1 MYDGGIITRKDIFAD
16 EALEVGKEYAKNLEQ
31 AISANQKFIESIKEI
46 NKLADSMKSAK
57 TWSDYR
63 IEKEKEIKVINQSN
77 NVWKEQ
83 DLLEKQL
90 IRTIRQKELATEST
104 NRALIEHRLELQET
118 NKQIK
123 QEILERTGQIGAYK
137 KLENAL
143 NNVRN
148 QAKNVKADMFN
159 LEQQGKKNT
168 KEYRN
173 LEIRSKALSLQTNIL
188 DKGIKD
194 IDKSLGQHQREVGN
208 YAIAANALNPI
219 FGRVN
224 NQLSMMGISLD
235 EIANKPNPFKAL
247 TSGIIAFGKATVAFM
262 LTPVG
267 AVLTILGALFALIY
281 SNKQTVIDFNS
292 GLLNVSKTTGIAN
305 EELTSLGN
313 NIIKL
318 SRDLKTVGT
327 PALMEY
333 ATVAG
338 QLGVKGSENILKFTR
353 ALAMLETASNISG
366 EEGASQIARLL
377 TLVDGGVQNVQD
389 FGDEIVNLGNNFAAT
404 ESEILA
410 NATAIAQNTGVYK
423 IGRQDVLAYATAT
436 KAVGVEAELTGSSI
450 GRTLGEM
457 EKAIRTGDNINTI
470 ARLTGQSIEDLKKSF
485 REDSSKVLYSFVE
498 GLNAVDKAGGSVNAQ
513 LEKIGINSI
522 RDQRVI
528 GSLATGGFETL
539 ASAMDTVTN
548 ASGAMTKEF
557 ETAQSKLEN
566 QFNRVGI
573 AWDNVVLSIENGE
586 GIFAQLALFFSG
598 QLAGTLEYVNVII
611 DELSLSWKI
620 FSQYLDDL
628 FPKTE
633 KTEKSFLSLLK
644 ALFSF
649 EKMGNIMRL
658 FIRQLTYYF
667 TVEIP
672 NSVVIA
678 KAGFDVFKNSIQGI
692 VDLVEAVAPEVKK
705 YLKDMLNP
713 FADSDP
719 SSIIDAANKSIQKTL
734 NTNKKIRFE
743 ANEEILDN
751 QRKFNERMK
760 KAQEDIVAG
769 RDEALRKRNERN
781 IDLSVDDNNDDD
793 KRKKYLSK
801 LKKLADEEF
810 ALNEFRLKRQIE
822 INNLIIE
829 NDKESLEN
837 KINSLSENIQLEED
851 ILRQSAEKKLK
862 DISWYNDEVRTLTQE
877 EINTI
882 INGGNIKRD
891 LNNQELL
898 VIEEYNAKKTVQEQ
912 KYIKSKQ
919 DLIDAEVALSKK
931 RTDDILKEQETALNK
946 ELEIRTKAYQADMS
960 FAETESERK
969 AITEQYEA
977 DIFQIKVDYAKRALN
992 EQIGT
997 IENLI
1002 KNEDISVEKRKQ
1014 LENDLSKYKLEI
1026 AQLDLDNQQYYLD
1039 KKIELEKQANE
1050 KIKDMQNELAYA
1062 LIDITN
1068 SIFDRRIQNI
1078 DNEMDKLGE
1087 YYDRQIELAGEDEA
1101 LKTRLEN
1108 EREKKEK
1115 KLEEKRKKELVKQAI
1130 FNRTI
1135 AIAEIGIDLAKTIMS
1150 INAAAAAMDAITPY
1164 AFGAVGLAYRGLQ
1177 IPLAIGVA
1185 AAQSASVL
1193 LAPIPQYEKGTDN
1206 HKGGFARVG
1215 EKRPEVI
1222 LEPGKAPYLVN
1233 HDMIVDLPK
1242 GTQVIPS
1249 IDKYEKILRAS
1260 MMTSLANEKGKMD
1273 AYQLNMT
1280 MDSYYNAQVVDELK
1294 QLRKQKQNV
1303 IVNNKINVDLEH
1315 QFWRMR
1321 NLNW

>member
-292 GLLNVSKTTGIAN
+292 GLLNVGKTTGLAN
-305 EELTSLGN
+305 EELTGLGN

-423 IGRQDVLAYATAT
+423 LGRQEVLAYATAT
-436 KAVGVEAELTGSSI
+436 KAVGVESELTGSAI
-450 GRTLGEM
+450 GRTLGIM
-457 EKAIRTGDNINTI
+457 EKAIRTGKNVDTI
-470 ARLTGQSIEDLKKSF
+470 ARLTGQSVEDLKRNFK
-485 REDSSKVLYSFVE
+485 EDSGQVLFGFVE
-498 GLNAVDKAGGSVNAQ
+498 GLNAIDKAGGSVNAQ
-513 LEKIGINSI
+513 LENIGITSV

-528 GSLATGGFETL
+528 SSLATGGFETL
-539 ASAMDTVTN
+539 AGAMDTVTN
-548 ASGAMTKEF
+548 ASGAMTEEF
-557 ETAQSKLEN
+557 ETAQGKIEN
-566 QFNRVGI
+566 QWARMGI
-573 AWDNVVLSIENGE
+573 AWDNIVLSIENGE
-586 GIFAQLALFFSG
+586 GVFAQLALFFSG

-649 EKMGNIMRL
+649 EKMGNVMRL

-672 NSVVIA
+672 NSIEVA
-678 KAGFDVFKNSIQGI
+678 KASFEIFKNSING
-692 VDLVEAVAPEVKK
+692 VFDLVKAIAPEVKK
-705 YLKDMLNP
+705 YLIDMLNP
-713 FADSDP
+713 FAKSDP
-719 SSIIDAANKSIQKTL
+719 SDVLNAANKSIQKTL

-760 KAQEDIVAG
+760 KAQEEIEAG
-769 RDEALRKRNERN
+769 REEAEKKGMNSLELAIAEGRRTVEVIDAEISAIRNKLKSATNREEAKAIQEKIKLLEKEKEAILGN
-781 IDLSVDDNNDDD
+781 SKETSKQN
-793 KRKKYLSK
+793 KEYLSK

-822 INNLIIE
+822 INKLIIE
-829 NDKESLEN
+829 NDKESIEN
-837 KINSLSENIQLEED
+837 KINSLSENSQLEED
-851 ILRQSAEKKLK
+851 VLRQSAEKKLK

-882 INGGNIKRD
+882 LNGGNIKRD

-912 KYIKSKQ
+912 KYIKM
-919 DLIDAEVALSKK
+919 V
-931 RTDDILKEQETALNK
+931 
-946 ELEIRTKAYQADMS
+946 
-960 FAETESERK
+960 FC
-969 AITEQYEA
+969 
-977 DIFQIKVDYAKRALN
+977 
-992 EQIGT
+992 
-997 IENLI
+997 
-1002 KNEDISVEKRKQ
+1002 
-1014 LENDLSKYKLEI
+1014 
-1026 AQLDLDNQQYYLD
+1026 
-1039 KKIELEKQANE
+1039 
-1050 KIKDMQNELAYA
+1050 
-1062 LIDITN
+1062 
-1068 SIFDRRIQNI
+1068 
-1078 DNEMDKLGE
+1078 
-1087 YYDRQIELAGEDEA
+1087 
-1101 LKTRLEN
+1101 
-1108 EREKKEK
+1108 
-1115 KLEEKRKKELVKQAI
+1115 
-1130 FNRTI
+1130 
-1135 AIAEIGIDLAKTIMS
+1135 
-1150 INAAAAAMDAITPY
+1150 
-1164 AFGAVGLAYRGLQ
+1164 
-1177 IPLAIGVA
+1177 
-1185 AAQSASVL
+1185 
-1193 LAPIPQYEKGTDN
+1193 
-1206 HKGGFARVG
+1206 
-1215 EKRPEVI
+1215 
-1222 LEPGKAPYLVN
+1222 
-1233 HDMIVDLPK
+1233 
-1242 GTQVIPS
+1242 
-1249 IDKYEKILRAS
+1249 
-1260 MMTSLANEKGKMD
+1260 
-1273 AYQLNMT
+1273 
-1280 MDSYYNAQVVDELK
+1280 
-1294 QLRKQKQNV
+1294 
-1303 IVNNKINVDLEH
+1303 
-1315 QFWRMR
+1315 
-1321 NLNW
+1321 